1 MRDYAAVIVAGLGVL
16 ASGAVAVWAMAINLE
31 GWSLFCSVLCIGFA
45 AGFSIEY
52 SDLRT
57 LRELQKFMR
66 DSKPLATSDFPPQ
79 PKRPIR

>member
-45 AGFSIEY
+45 AGFAIEY
-52 SDLRT
+52 SDLRAS
-57 LRELQKFMR
+57 RDLQKSVRAF
-66 DSKPLATSDFPPQ
+66 KPLPASDFPPQ